1 MPALT
6 AYAIVFAVAGL
17 VTVAVTPLVRM
28 LAEREGAVAAPDER
42 KVHEEPTAT
51 IGGVAMLVGFLVAVG
66 AAALLDEFDTVFAS
80 GTEIVGVVI
89 AAVVI
94 FAVGLIDDIREI
106 SAPAKTAGMVLAGSI
121 LSFAGV
127 GLLVFRVP
135 FLDLF
140 LLSPDWSALLT
151 VIWVLLMANAINFID
166 GLDGLAAGIVAI
178 AAGTFFLYAVRLGD
192 ADVLLAS
199 NPGALIAA
207 ITLGVCVGFLPHN
220 FHPARIF
227 MGDSGAL
234 LLGLLMAASTMSVGG
249 RSAEPFSGQ
258 AFFFFAPIF
267 IPLII
272 LAVPIIDTAF
282 AVVRRASRRRS
293 PLAAD
298 KEHLHHRLMKLGHGH
313 RRSVLIMWAWTL
325 LLCGFVLYP
334 TYTGSGDAIVPFGI
348 GGLMLLLYTVFHPGL
363 RNERWSNLF
372 RSSRSDADSDT
383 PVG

>member
-1 MPALT
+1 MPAIT

-28 LAEREGAVAAPDER
+28 LAEREGAVAEPDER
-42 KVHEEPTAT
+42 KVHARPTAT
-51 IGGVAMLVGFLVAVG
+51 IGGAAMLLGFLIAIGVA
-66 AAALLDEFDTVFAS
+66 ATMDEFDPVFAS
-80 GTEIVGVVI
+80 GSEILGVVI
-89 AAVVI
+89 AALVI
-94 FAVGLIDDIREI
+94 FTVGFIDDLREI

-151 VIWVLLMANAINFID
+151 VVWVLLMANAINFID

-178 AAGTFFLYAVRLGD
+178 AAGTFFLYAIRLGD
-192 ADVLLAS
+192 ADVLSAS

-207 ITLGVCVGFLPHN
+207 VTLGICVGFLPHN

-227 MGDSGAL
+227 MGDGGAL
-234 LLGLLMAASTMSVGG
+234 LLGLLMAASTMAVGG
-249 RSAEPFSGQ
+249 RTSEPFSGQ

-293 PLAAD
+293 PVAAD
-298 KEHLHHRLMKLGHGH
+298 KEHLHHRLMRLGHGH

-334 TYTGSGDAIVPFGI
+334 TYTGSGDAVVPFGI
-348 GGLMLLLYTVFHPGL
+348 AGLMLVLYTVFHPGL
-363 RNERWSNLF
+363 RGERWSDLF
-372 RSSRSDADSDT
+372 RSRRSESDVDQT
-383 PVG
+383 TR

>member
-6 AYAIVFAVAGL
+6 AYAIVFAIAGL
-17 VTVAVTPLVRM
+17 VTVAVTPLVR
-28 LAEREGAVAAPDER
+28 LVAEREGAVAEPDER
-42 KVHEEPTAT
+42 KVHLEPTAT
-51 IGGVAMLVGFLVAVG
+51 IGGAAMLVGFLVAVG
-66 AAALLDEFDTVFAS
+66 VAALMDEFDPVFAS
-80 GTEIVGVVI
+80 GTEMLGVVV
-89 AAVVI
+89 AALVI
-94 FAVGLIDDIREI
+94 FGVGLVDDLREI

-140 LLSPDWSALLT
+140 LLSPDWSALAT
-151 VIWVLLMANAINFID
+151 VVWVLLMANAINFID

-178 AAGTFFLYAVRLGD
+178 AAGTFFLYAIRLGD

-227 MGDSGAL
+227 MGDGGAL
-234 LLGLLMAASTMSVGG
+234 LLGLLMAASTMAVGG
-249 RSAEPFSGQ
+249 RTSEPFSGQ

-293 PLAAD
+293 PVSAD
-298 KEHLHHRLMKLGHGH
+298 KEHLHHRLMRLGHGH
-313 RRSVLIMWAWTL
+313 RRSVLIMWAWTM

-334 TYTGSGDAIVPFGI
+334 TYTGSGDGIVPFGI

-363 RNERWSNLF
+363 RGERWSDLF
-372 RSSRSDADSDT
+372 RSSRGGSDT
-383 PVG
+383 ESPPG